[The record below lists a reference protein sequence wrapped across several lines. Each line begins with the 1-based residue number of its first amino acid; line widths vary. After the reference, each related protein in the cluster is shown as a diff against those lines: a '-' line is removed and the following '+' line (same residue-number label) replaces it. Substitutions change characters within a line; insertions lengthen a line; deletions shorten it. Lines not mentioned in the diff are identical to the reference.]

1 MLYAARLGLPWLVA
15 APVAGEDPVVA
26 VPAADVD
33 DHPITPPS
41 EGYLR
46 TMARGLHESHGW
58 TSSQIGDYLAQF
70 PGTAGVWRPESIEDL
85 AA

>member
-1 MLYAARLGLPWLVA
+1 MLTFTS
-15 APVAGEDPVVA
+15 
-26 VPAADVD
+26 ADVD

-58 TSSQIGDYLAQF
+58 TSSQIGDYLAKF
-70 PGTAGVWRPESIEDL
+70 PGAAGAWTPESIEDL
-85 AA
+85 SLSQDRPTLAARSS